1 MQELSTASVLLADSQ
16 TADCALKA
24 NILLVD
30 DSPTK
35 LLALE
40 SALASLGQNLLT
52 ARSAAEALRYL
63 LAQDCAVIVLDVNMP
78 GMNGFELAEVIR
90 RRERSQHTPIIFI
103 SAISPTETHA
113 FKGYELGAVDYI
125 YTPTPEVLRAK
136 VAVFADLFKK
146 TAEAKRYA
154 DALRLLN
161 AQLEQRVAE
170 RTTALEAL
178 NAALEQQ
185 VAERTA
191 LLALLQTVTA
201 AANEAVSLE
210 AALQLALERIC
221 AYTGW
226 PVGHIY
232 LPAPDNSGLWA
243 SSTIW
248 HLDPPA
254 RFVAFQQ
261 ATQAM
266 QYTAGEG
273 TIGRVVAS
281 GQPEWGV
288 DVVTDMVLARR
299 DSARG
304 AWLSTGFAF
313 PMLVDREV
321 VGVCEFYTDTRQEPD
336 PALCDALMQIGIQ
349 LGRVVERQR
358 TATQL
363 QRQQE
368 ALSQHEKLAALGSL
382 LASVAHELNNPLAVV
397 MMHADLLRE
406 DLGSAPLLEC
416 VEEIAQAA
424 ERCRRLVRNFL
435 TLARQHPPERAAVSL
450 NTLIAETV
458 EMLAYALQ
466 IDNITVHLCLAE
478 NLPPLWADPYQLQ
491 QVLTNLLT
499 NAHQALRESAVARQ
513 LTLATRC
520 NPARTRLTL
529 EVTDTGPGIPPGL
542 QERIF
547 EPFFT
552 TKPLGLGTGLGLPL
566 CRGIVEG
573 HGGTISVTSQAGQGT
588 TFRVELPVEA
598 VPGTAP
604 AAPGLDSQPAVYG
617 KAILII
623 DDEPSIAQGL
633 RSLLRRDGYVVETVA
648 NGRLALAKLQE
659 RTYDLLVSDLRMPEL
674 DGPSL
679 YQTLQRQYP
688 HLLQRVIFLTGDTL
702 NPETRL
708 FLEQS
713 AAPCLTKPCTV
724 AELRHA
730 IQQALQAV

>member
-1 MQELSTASVLLADSQ
+1 
-16 TADCALKA
+16 
-24 NILLVD
+24 
-30 DSPTK
+30 
-35 LLALE
+35 
-40 SALASLGQNLLT
+40 
-52 ARSAAEALRYL
+52 
-63 LAQDCAVIVLDVNMP
+63 
-78 GMNGFELAEVIR
+78 
-90 RRERSQHTPIIFI
+90 
-103 SAISPTETHA
+103 
-113 FKGYELGAVDYI
+113 
-125 YTPTPEVLRAK
+125 
-136 VAVFADLFKK
+136 
-146 TAEAKRYA
+146 
-154 DALRLLN
+154 
-161 AQLEQRVAE
+161 
-170 RTTALEAL
+170 
-178 NAALEQQ
+178 
-185 VAERTA
+185 
-191 LLALLQTVTA
+191 
-201 AANEAVSLE
+201 
-210 AALQLALERIC
+210 
-221 AYTGW
+221 
-226 PVGHIY
+226 
-232 LPAPDNSGLWA
+232 
-243 SSTIW
+243 
-248 HLDPPA
+248 
-254 RFVAFQQ
+254 
-261 ATQAM
+261 
-266 QYTAGEG
+266 
-273 TIGRVVAS
+273 
-281 GQPEWGV
+281 
-288 DVVTDMVLARR
+288 
-299 DSARG
+299 
-304 AWLSTGFAF
+304 
-313 PMLVDREV
+313 
-321 VGVCEFYTDTRQEPD
+321 
-336 PALCDALMQIGIQ
+336 MQIGIQ

-520 NPARTRLTL
+520 NPACTRLTL

-588 TFRVELPVEA
+588 TFRIELPVEA

-659 RTYDLLVSDLRMPEL
+659 RSYDLLVSDLRMPEL

-679 YQTLQRQYP
+679 YRTLQRQYP

-730 IQQALQAV
+730 IQQVLQAV